1 MIAADPRT
9 RGATLISIAREA
21 IGEDPALIAGE
32 RQWEEAW
39 LRERAASFV
48 TLRLDGELRGCIG
61 SVDAH
66 RALGDDVAH
75 NAWAAAYRD
84 TRFPALDPGER
95 ERLGVEVSV
104 LSPRTPIE
112 AATEEEALARI
123 RPGVDGLVL
132 EFSGHHATFLPQVW
146 EDIPDPLEFLS
157 HLRRKARLPM
167 RFWHPGVK
175 LSRYTVEKF
184 V

>member
-21 IGEDPALIAGE
+21 IAADPALVEAL
-32 RQWEEAW
+32 RQWNEAW

-84 TRFPALDPGER
+84 SRFAPLGPEER
-95 ERLGVEVSV
+95 ERLGIEVSV
-104 LSPRTPIE
+104 LSPRIPIE

-123 RPGVDGLVL
+123 HPGVDGLVI
-132 EFSGHHATFLPQVW
+132 EFGGHSATFLPQVW
-146 EDIPDPLEFLS
+146 NDIPEPLEFLS

>member
-1 MIAADPRT
+1 MIATDART
-9 RGATLISIAREA
+9 RGATLIGIAREA
-21 IGEDPALIAGE
+21 IAADIAFLDLP
-32 RQWEEAW
+32 RQWDEAW
-39 LRERAASFV
+39 LRERAATFV

-61 SVDAH
+61 TVDAH

-84 TRFPALDPGER
+84 SRFAPLDAAER
-95 ERLGVEVSV
+95 ERLGIEVSV
-104 LSPRTPIE
+104 LSPRLPIE
-112 AATEEEALARI
+112 AATEEEAVANI
-123 RPGVDGLVL
+123 RPGIDGLVL
-132 EFSGHHATFLPQVW
+132 EYSGHHATFLPQVW
-146 EDIPDPLEFLS
+146 EDVPDPLEFLS

-184 V
+184 A

>member
-1 MIAADPRT
+1 MIATDSRT
-9 RGATLISIAREA
+9 RGATLITIAREA
-21 IGEDPALIAGE
+21 IEADAAFLDIPRE
-32 RQWEEAW
+32 WDEAW

-48 TLRLDGELRGCIG
+48 TLRLDGDLRGCIG
-61 SVDAH
+61 TVDAH

-84 TRFPALDPGER
+84 TRFPPLDPAER
-95 ERLGVEVSV
+95 ARLAIEVSV
-104 LSPRTPIE
+104 LSPRLPIE
-112 AATEEEALARI
+112 AATEEEALAKI
-123 RPGVDGLVL
+123 HPGIDGLVL

-146 EDIPDPLEFLS
+146 EGIPDRLEFLS

-184 V
+184 I